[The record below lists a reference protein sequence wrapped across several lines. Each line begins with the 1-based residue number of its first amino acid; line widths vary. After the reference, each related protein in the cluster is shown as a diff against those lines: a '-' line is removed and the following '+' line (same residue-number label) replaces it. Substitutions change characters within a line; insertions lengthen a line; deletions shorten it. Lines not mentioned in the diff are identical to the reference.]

1 MFIDEIQLH
10 LKAGGGG
17 HGVVRWRH
25 EKGRELAGAAGGNG
39 GRGGSVYAK
48 AIRDVGALARYRNRT
63 HFEAERGDDGMR
75 DSMQGKNG
83 NDYILE
89 VPIGTIITNKETG
102 DTYELL
108 KEDEQIL
115 LLKGG
120 TGGLG
125 NEHFKAS
132 TNTSPQ
138 EQTDGKPGE
147 EADFFIELQLIID
160 AGLVGFPNAGKS
172 SLLNVLTNAKAK
184 IGDYA
189 FTTLEPNLGSL
200 YGYVIADI
208 PGLIEG
214 AATGR
219 GLGHKFLKHIR
230 RTKLIIHCISLEHEN
245 VVAPYRTIR
254 AELAAFNAELS
265 RKPEIVLLTKTD
277 LVSEDVLKA
286 AKESLRKEAS
296 EILSVS
302 IIDDNAVKALSEHLT
317 KILKIK

>member
-230 RTKLIIHCISLEHEN
+230 RTKLIIHCISLEHED

>member
-200 YGYVIADI
+200 YGYVIA
-208 PGLIEG
+208 
-214 AATGR
+214 
-219 GLGHKFLKHIR
+219 
-230 RTKLIIHCISLEHEN
+230 
-245 VVAPYRTIR
+245 
-254 AELAAFNAELS
+254 
-265 RKPEIVLLTKTD
+265 
-277 LVSEDVLKA
+277 
-286 AKESLRKEAS
+286 
-296 EILSVS
+296 
-302 IIDDNAVKALSEHLT
+302 
-317 KILKIK
+317 

>member
-1 MFIDEIQLH
+1 LFIDEIQLH

-230 RTKLIIHCISLEHEN
+230 RTKLIIHCISLEHED